1 MIKKKYIVAGNY
13 EQYRT
18 FLHKHRD
25 DINVI
30 YLYVDNIKTL
40 TGLPNIEGYYV
51 GTYYNRPDILDIRN
65 MIKISKLDKTVYP
78 VNNEYTVEHITA
90 LDNNHVIA
98 YKYHMIV
105 D

>member
-1 MIKKKYIVAGNY
+1 
-13 EQYRT
+13 
-18 FLHKHRD
+18 
-25 DINVI
+25 
-30 YLYVDNIKTL
+30 
-40 TGLPNIEGYYV
+40 
-51 GTYYNRPDILDIRN
+51 

>member
-13 EQYRT
+13 DEYRE

-40 TGLPNIEGYYV
+40 TGLRNIEGYYV

-65 MIKISKLDKTVYP
+65 MIKISKNTYP
-78 VNNEYTVEHITA
+78 IDNEYTVEHITA

>member
-13 EQYRT
+13 DEYRE